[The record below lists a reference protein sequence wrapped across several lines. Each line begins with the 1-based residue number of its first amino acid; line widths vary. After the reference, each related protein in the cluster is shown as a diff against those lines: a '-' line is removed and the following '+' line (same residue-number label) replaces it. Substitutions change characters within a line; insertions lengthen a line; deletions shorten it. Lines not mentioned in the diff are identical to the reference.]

1 MTTKKYELTEEKREI
16 NGHILFRIRAL
27 ISFGNVSRGDLGGWI
42 EREENL
48 SQVYG
53 DAWVYGDAQVSG
65 NARVYGDARVSGDA
79 WVYGDAR
86 VYENA
91 WVSGDAQVSG
101 DAWVYGDAQVSGNAR
116 VYGDAWVYGDAQVYG
131 DAWVYGDARVSFGG
145 LSVKFEFDA
154 TAYIAASLNVF
165 PARGVYHLF
174 KRVVKE
180 GEGKYHSCYNNPV
193 NYQDGKIT
201 KAESCD
207 EDKTVSCGGGLHVST
222 PFYWSEG
229 DTLIAVEVKV
239 EDIITCQS
247 GKLRV
252 RKLKTIGEVKTE

>member
-65 NARVYGDARVSGDA
+65 
-79 WVYGDAR
+79 
-86 VYENA
+86 
-91 WVSGDAQVSG
+91 DAQ
-101 DAWVYGDAQVSGNAR
+101 
-116 VYGDAWVYGDAQVYG
+116 
-131 DAWVYGDARVSFGG
+131 VYGDARVSFGG

>member
-48 SQVYG
+48 SQVY
-53 DAWVYGDAQVSG
+53 
-65 NARVYGDARVSGDA
+65 
-79 WVYGDAR
+79 
-86 VYENA
+86 
-91 WVSGDAQVSG
+91 G